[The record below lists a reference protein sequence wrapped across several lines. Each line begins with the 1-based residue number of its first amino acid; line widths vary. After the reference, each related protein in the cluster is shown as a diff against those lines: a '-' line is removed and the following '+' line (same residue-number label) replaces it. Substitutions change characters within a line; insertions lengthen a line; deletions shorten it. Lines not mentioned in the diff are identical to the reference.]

1 MRKRHLYIKILT
13 AFILAMAV
21 QLSYAAF
28 TGNSSDGSK
37 DKFSLKKLST
47 IKKAYT
53 LTPLNTHNFQL
64 VGSQQVQ
71 QKNNGN
77 FLQVQSI
84 IRLQNGNTT
93 YVYPYKYVVK
103 VPKFKTP
110 TQPIR

>member
-1 MRKRHLYIKILT
+1 L
-13 AFILAMAV
+13 ALAMIV

-37 DKFSLKKLST
+37 DKFSLKNLHT

-53 LTPLNTHNFQL
+53 LAPMNTKNYQL
-64 VGSQQVQ
+64 ISSQQLQ
-71 QKNNGN
+71 QKNTGGM
-77 FLQVQSI
+77 LQVQSLV
-84 IRLQNGNTT
+84 RLQKGNTT